1 MPLVDQINDQLKTA
15 MKAQD
20 KLRLS
25 ALRSIRAA
33 FINAMKETG
42 ADSLPDESAV
52 ELLRRLGKQRQDS
65 ISEYGKAG
73 RQDLVDQ
80 EQAELVII
88 EEFLPKLADEATTR
102 AWVAD
107 AVARSGAKGAA
118 DMGKVM
124 GLLMAAHKAELD
136 GKLANRLVR
145 EALA

>member
-20 KLRLS
+20 KLRLT

-33 FINAMKETG
+33 FINGMKETG
-42 ADSLPDESAV
+42 ADSLSDEAAL

-65 ISEYGKAG
+65 ITEYGKAG

-80 EQAELVII
+80 EQAELAII

-102 AWVAD
+102 AWVAE
-107 AVARSGAKGAA
+107 AVAKAGAKGPA

-124 GLLMAAHKAELD
+124 GLLMAGHKAELD

>member
-1 MPLVDQINDQLKTA
+1 MPLVDQINDHLKAA

-20 KLRLS
+20 KGRLT

-33 FINAMKETG
+33 FINGMKETG
-42 ADSLPDESAV
+42 ADSLSDETAV
-52 ELLRRLGKQRQDS
+52 ELLRRLAKQRQDS
-65 ISEYGKAG
+65 ITEYQKAR

-80 EQAELVII
+80 EQAELTVI
-88 EEFLPKLADEATTR
+88 EEYLPKLADEETTR

-107 AVARSGAKGAA
+107 AVARSGAKGPA

-124 GLLMAAHKAELD
+124 GLLMAGHKGELD